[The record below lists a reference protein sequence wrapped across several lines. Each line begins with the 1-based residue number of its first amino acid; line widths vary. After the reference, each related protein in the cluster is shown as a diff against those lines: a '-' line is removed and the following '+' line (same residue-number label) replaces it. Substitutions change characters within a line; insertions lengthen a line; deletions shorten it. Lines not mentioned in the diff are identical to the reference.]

1 MSNAISG
8 TGILLLAGDGAT
20 PENFVAIAELVSL
33 KPPQLTRKEIEVT
46 PHNTA
51 VAMGEQ
57 SILGMLRKGTVTG
70 TLNWLPSDATH
81 SDAAGGM
88 LGDMLTNVK
97 RNWQIQ
103 FPPNGYPQWTFPARV
118 QLFDPDDVKTDSALG
133 IKFALTIDGAITM
146 VNSA

>member
-20 PENFVAIAELVSL
+20 PENFVAVAELVSL
-33 KPPQLTRKEIEVT
+33 KPPQLSRKEIEVT

-51 VAMGEQ
+51 VTMGEQ
-57 SILGMLRKGTVTG
+57 SILGMLRKGNVTG
-70 TLNWLPSDATH
+70 TLNWLPTDPTH
-81 SDAAGGM
+81 NDTTGF
-88 LGDMLTNVK
+88 LGDMINNVK

-103 FPPNGYPQWTFPARV
+103 MPPNGYPQWTFPARV

-133 IKFALTIDGAITM
+133 IKFALTIDGGITM
-146 VNSA
+146 VNGA

>member
-8 TGILLLAGDGAT
+8 TGILLLAGDGAS
-20 PENFVAIAELVSL
+20 PENFVAVAELVSL
-33 KPPQLTRKEIEVT
+33 KPPQLSRHEIEVT

-57 SILGMLRKGTVTG
+57 KILGMLRKGNVTG
-70 TLNWLPSDATH
+70 TLNWLPADATQNDTTGIL
-81 SDAAGGM
+81 S
-88 LGDMLTNVK
+88 DMLANVK

-103 FPPNGYPQWTFPARV
+103 FPPNGYPQWTFPGRV

-133 IKFALTIDGAITM
+133 IKFALAIDGAITM
-146 VNSA
+146 ANS